1 MRTWEW
7 RHEHWRYQTAPRFD
21 IMSQSGVS
29 EACSA
34 AATRKRATRRNGE
47 SDFYTQLNINMRLIK
62 SKTFGGFKSA
72 SALHL
77 LRNLLHIT
85 SMQSTR
91 RCTATF
97 VLPFPPVLEWT
108 STNMI
113 ETPSPGDGQQA
124 LIQTTS
130 EALRKHKSSWWF
142 CRHSGAT
149 QRCST
154 TCENWHTWC

>member
-1 MRTWEW
+1 
-7 RHEHWRYQTAPRFD
+7 
-21 IMSQSGVS
+21 
-29 EACSA
+29 
-34 AATRKRATRRNGE
+34 
-47 SDFYTQLNINMRLIK
+47 MRLIK

-91 RCTATF
+91 RRTATF

-113 ETPSPGDGQQA
+113 ETPSPGDRQQA

-142 CRHSGAT
+142 CRHWCNTAVQHHVWKLTHVVLMSVDVRQKPERGLLTSKTLGVIWGSDIINA
-149 QRCST
+149 CHHL
-154 TCENWHTWC
+154 HTRSHGHR